1 MWLLSKSKE
10 KTTSRRQIQIK
21 EVKDGIILLPN
32 NQYRAVLETSSIN
45 FELKSEA
52 EQDVI
57 IDSFQNFLNS
67 LSFPVQILVRVRE
80 IDVDQYIEQ
89 ILIKKDKENEEAY
102 KTQIQNYAEFIRNLV
117 SGNKILSR
125 HFYFVISFV
134 PDDKKQDFDLTREQI
149 RNREDIVI
157 KGLEKIGMEVNN
169 LDSLQVLQLF
179 YNFYNPSQSKSQPL
193 KEIKYYA

>member
-1 MWLLSKSKE
+1 MWLLNKSKV
-10 KTTSRRQIQIK
+10 KSSSRKQIQIK
-21 EVKDGIILLPN
+21 EVKDGVILLPN
-32 NQYRAVLETSSIN
+32 NQYRVVLETSSIN

-67 LSFPVQILVRVRE
+67 LSFPVQILIRVRE
-80 IDVDQYIEQ
+80 IDIDQYIEQ
-89 ILIKKDKENEEAY
+89 ILVKKDKEHEEAY

-125 HFYFVISFV
+125 HFYFVIAFV

-149 RNREDIVI
+149 KNREDIVI
-157 KGLEKIGMEVNN
+157 KGLEKIGMKVNN

>member
-1 MWLLSKSKE
+1 MWLLNKSKQ
-10 KTTSRRQIQIK
+10 KTSSRRQIQIK
-21 EVKDGIILLPN
+21 EVKEGVIILPN
-32 NQYRAVLETSSIN
+32 NQYRVVLETSSIN

-80 IDVDQYIEQ
+80 IDIDQYIEQ
-89 ILIKKDKENEEAY
+89 ILVKKDKEKEEAY

-117 SGNKILSR
+117 SGNKILAR
-125 HFYFVISFV
+125 HFYFVIAFV

-149 RNREDIVI
+149 RTREDIVV
-157 KGLEKIGMEVNN
+157 KGLEKVGMKVKN

-193 KEIKYYA
+193 KEIKYYD

>member
-1 MWLLSKSKE
+1 MWLLNKSKQ
-10 KTTSRRQIQIK
+10 KTGSRRQIQIK
-21 EVKDGIILLPN
+21 EVKDGVILLPN

-80 IDVDQYIEQ
+80 IDIDQYIEQ
-89 ILIKKDKENEEAY
+89 ILVKKDNEKEEAY

-117 SGNKILSR
+117 SGNKILAR
-125 HFYFVISFV
+125 HFYFVIAFV

-149 RNREDIVI
+149 RNREDIVV
-157 KGLEKIGMEVNN
+157 KGLEKIGMKVKN
-169 LDSLQVLQLF
+169 LDSIQVLQLF

>member
-1 MWLLSKSKE
+1 MAKGQATQDFVPIERVREGVVML
-10 KTTSRRQIQIK
+10 KTGEIRA
-21 EVKDGIILLPN
+21 ILITNSLN
-32 NQYRAVLETSSIN
+32 LG
-45 FELKSEA
+45 LKSED
-52 EQDVI
+52 EQQAVL
-57 IDSFQNFLNS
+57 SQFQNFLNS

-80 IDVDQYIEQ
+80 IDVDQYVEQ
-89 ILIKKDKENEEAY
+89 ILIKKNKENEEAY

-125 HFYFVISFV
+125 HFYFVIAFV
-134 PDDKKQDFDLTREQI
+134 SDDKKQDFDLTREQI

-157 KGLEKIGMEVNN
+157 KGLEKIGMKVNN

>member
-1 MWLLSKSKE
+1 MWLLSKSKQR
-10 KTTSRRQIQIK
+10 TGSRRQIQIK
-21 EVKDGIILLPN
+21 EVKDGIILLSN

-80 IDVDQYIEQ
+80 IDVDQYVEQ
-89 ILIKKDKENEEAY
+89 ILIKKNKENEEAY

-125 HFYFVISFV
+125 HFYFVIAFV
-134 PDDKKQDFDLTREQI
+134 SDDKKQDFDLTREQI

-157 KGLEKIGMEVNN
+157 KGLEKIGMKVNN

>member
-1 MWLLSKSKE
+1 MWLLNKSKQ
-10 KTTSRRQIQIK
+10 TTSSRRQIQIK
-21 EVKDGIILLPN
+21 EVRDGVILLPN

-80 IDVDQYIEQ
+80 IDIDQYIEQ
-89 ILIKKDKENEEAY
+89 ILVKKEKENEKAY
-102 KTQIQNYAEFIRNLV
+102 KTQIQNYAEFIRELV

-134 PDDKKQDFDLTREQI
+134 PDHKKQDFDLTSEQI
-149 RNREDIVI
+149 RNREDLVI
-157 KGLEKIGMEVNN
+157 KGLEKIGMKVKS
-169 LDSLQVLQLF
+169 LDSLSVLQLF
-179 YNFYNPSQSKSQPL
+179 YNFYNPNLAKSQPL

>member
-1 MWLLSKSKE
+1 MWLLNKSKQ
-10 KTTSRRQIQIK
+10 KISSRRQIQIK
-21 EVKDGIILLPN
+21 EVKDGVIILPS
-32 NQYRAVLETSSIN
+32 NQCRVVLETSSIN

-80 IDVDQYIEQ
+80 IDIDQYIEQ
-89 ILIKKDKENEEAY
+89 ILVKKDKEKEEAY

-117 SGNKILSR
+117 SGNKILAR
-125 HFYFVISFV
+125 HFYFIIAFV

-149 RNREDIVI
+149 RNREDIVV
-157 KGLEKIGMEVNN
+157 KGLEKIGMKVKS

>member
-1 MWLLSKSKE
+1 MWLLNKSKQ
-10 KTTSRRQIQIK
+10 KTGSRRQIQIK
-21 EVKDGIILLPN
+21 EVKDGVLLLPD

-80 IDVDQYIEQ
+80 IDIDQYIEQ
-89 ILIKKDKENEEAY
+89 ILVKKDREKEEAY
-102 KTQIQNYAEFIRNLV
+102 KTQIKNYAEFIRNLV
-117 SGNKILSR
+117 SGNKILAR
-125 HFYFVISFV
+125 HFYFVIAFV

-149 RNREDIVI
+149 RNREDIVV
-157 KGLEKIGMEVNN
+157 KGLEKIGMKVKS

>member
-1 MWLLSKSKE
+1 MWLLNKSKQ
-10 KTTSRRQIQIK
+10 KTGSRRQIQIK
-21 EVKDGIILLPN
+21 EVRDGIILLPN

-80 IDVDQYIEQ
+80 IDIEQYIEQ
-89 ILIKKDKENEEAY
+89 ILIKKDQENEKAY

-117 SGNKILSR
+117 SGNKILAR
-125 HFYFVISFV
+125 HFYFVIAFV
-134 PDDKKQDFDLTREQI
+134 PDDKNQDFDLTREQI

-157 KGLEKIGMEVNN
+157 KGLEKIGMKVNN

-179 YNFYNPSQSKSQPL
+179 YNFYNPSQAKSQPL
-193 KEIKYYA
+193 KEVKYYA